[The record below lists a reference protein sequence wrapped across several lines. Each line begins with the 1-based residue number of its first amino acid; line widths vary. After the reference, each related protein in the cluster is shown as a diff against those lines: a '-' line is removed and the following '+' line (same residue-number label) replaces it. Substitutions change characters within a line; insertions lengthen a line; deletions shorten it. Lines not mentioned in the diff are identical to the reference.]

1 MFKRQRTWLLLA
13 GALLLFLLALNFLDL
28 RAARSRTEVN
38 HSFATYRSGEALP
51 ENMAPGFTLFFA
63 VTGEERLAAAL
74 ETALRAELEEQPSVG
89 TATVVA
95 GTPETNHTPFLLVEL
110 SSERLWTPFYGRAS
124 VAAQIYYANDGDA
137 PRPLDE
143 AVVIRDSPS
152 VKANGEFTLLDTTW
166 GLVSKPADAE
176 YLAKALA
183 EATAAALQKDVF
195 TAP

>member
-1 MFKRQRTWLLLA
+1 MF
-13 GALLLFLLALNFLDL
+13 
-28 RAARSRTEVN
+28 
-38 HSFATYRSGEALP
+38 Y
-51 ENMAPGFTLFFA
+51 A